1 MNWINT
7 VVRPKIRSFLNRR
20 DVPENL
26 WIKDPV
32 TGEMVFHR
40 DLENNQYVVPNSN
53 FHMRLNAS
61 QRFQYL
67 FDNADYSLLEAPEVV
82 DDPLKF
88 RDIKRYSDRLKEA
101 RSKTGYKD
109 AVQVAQGDVE
119 GLLLT
124 AAVQDPNF
132 MIGTLGMAAGE
143 ALIKGM
149 MKAVEDKTPFV
160 LFSAS
165 GGARM
170 QESILSLMQMPR
182 VTIAVQALR
191 EAGLPYI
198 VVLTD
203 PTTGGVT
210 ASYAMLGDIHIAEPG
225 ALIGFAGQRVIEQTI
240 REKLPE
246 GFQRAEYLK
255 DHGMVDMVVHRH
267 DLKKVIARLCRFF
280 TNTDVPE
287 DLGEELTSEQVAIEK
302 AMADLPNANPE
313 GRAEASPEAASE
325 KAPEDGASD
334 GEKKEKSK
342 DTDKKAD

>member
-53 FHMRLNAS
+53 FHMRINAA

-67 FDNADYSLLEAPEVV
+67 FDGADYTLLEAPEVV
-82 DDPLKF
+82 EDPLKF
-88 RDIKRYSDRLKEA
+88 RDIKRYSERLKEA

-119 GLLLT
+119 GLFLT

-149 MKAVEDKTPFV
+149 MKAVEDKTPFI

-210 ASYAMLGDIHIAEPG
+210 ASYAMLGDVHIAEPG

-287 DLGEELTSEQVAIEK
+287 DLAEERTSDQVAIEK
-302 AMADLPNANPE
+302 AMAELPAKAAAAEGEKSASAAKAE
-313 GRAEASPEAASE
+313 GREAAP
-325 KAPEDGASD
+325 AG
-334 GEKKEKSK
+334 KKEKSG
-342 DTDKKAD
+342 DAEKKAE

>member
-53 FHMRLNAS
+53 FHMRINAA

-67 FDNADYSLLEAPEVV
+67 FDNADYTLLEAPEVV
-82 DDPLKF
+82 EDPLKF
-88 RDIKRYSDRLKEA
+88 RDIKRYSERLKEA

-119 GLLLT
+119 GLFLT

-149 MKAVEDKTPFV
+149 MKAVEDKTPFI

-210 ASYAMLGDIHIAEPG
+210 ASYAMLGDVHIAEPG

-287 DLGEELTSEQVAIEK
+287 DLAEERTSDQVAIEK
-302 AMADLPNANPE
+302 AMAELPAKAAAAEGETSASAAKAE
-313 GRAEASPEAASE
+313 GREAAP
-325 KAPEDGASD
+325 AG
-334 GEKKEKSK
+334 KKEKSG
-342 DTDKKAD
+342 DAEKKAE